1 MLVHLRAAAF
11 PLSFSF
17 LSYSGEWQVASGKW
31 RRRRFG
37 SIVSVRGTNV
47 AQLANMRPL
56 LGQQGPA
63 ARSSPVPLLPAPGMQ
78 LVRGAWFACS
88 VASGKWQPKMFA
100 NLFAMFKQIC

>member
-37 SIVSVRGTNV
+37 SNVSVPGTDV
-47 AQLANMRPL
+47 AQLANMCPL
-56 LGQQGPA
+56 LGQQGTA
-63 ARSSPVPLLPAPGMQ
+63 AAALLQFLSCPAPGMQ
-78 LVRGAWFACS
+78 LERGA
-88 VASGKWQPKMFA
+88 
-100 NLFAMFKQIC
+100 